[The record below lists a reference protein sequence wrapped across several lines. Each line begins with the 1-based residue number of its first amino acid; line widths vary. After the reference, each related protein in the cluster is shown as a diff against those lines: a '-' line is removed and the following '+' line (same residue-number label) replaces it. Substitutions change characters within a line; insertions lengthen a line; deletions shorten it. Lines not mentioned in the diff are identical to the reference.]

1 MRTNLALVV
10 TAWRV
15 AGWPPIT
22 VIGGGVVAELK

>member
-1 MRTNLALVV
+1 V